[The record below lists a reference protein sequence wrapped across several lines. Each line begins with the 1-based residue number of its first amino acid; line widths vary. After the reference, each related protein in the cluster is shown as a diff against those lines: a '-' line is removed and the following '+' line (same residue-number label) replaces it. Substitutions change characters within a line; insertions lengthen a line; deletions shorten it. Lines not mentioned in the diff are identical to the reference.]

1 MRRFLFAVIQ
11 IRAGE
16 CLLHADHIVVNGLA
30 AADVAYFHMIGA
42 FCLYDLGN
50 LLGVLI
56 AHVTAGN
63 DGDEDNKPEDNSM
76 KIKITVG
83 NREVTA
89 TMKDNVT
96 ARDFLSRLP
105 IEVTMN
111 DYAGAEKIFYPEPA
125 FNTEGAPKGH
135 TPSRG
140 DIDLYAPWGNVA
152 LFYKSGSHSSEL
164 IHLGR
169 IDGNGIEAFDV
180 AGNVVVK
187 IERQ

>member
-1 MRRFLFAVIQ
+1 MKKLFLFPVM
-11 IRAGE
+11 
-16 CLLHADHIVVNGLA
+16 LLFALTITACSNSPNG
-30 AADVAYFHMIGA
+30 FEEPE
-42 FCLYDLGN
+42 
-50 LLGVLI
+50 
-56 AHVTAGN
+56 TEQPKTPEN

-111 DYAGAEKIFYPEPA
+111 DYA

>member
-1 MRRFLFAVIQ
+1 MKKLFLFPVM
-11 IRAGE
+11 
-16 CLLHADHIVVNGLA
+16 LLFALTITACSNSPNG
-30 AADVAYFHMIGA
+30 FEEPE
-42 FCLYDLGN
+42 
-50 LLGVLI
+50 
-56 AHVTAGN
+56 TEQPKTPEN

-135 TPSRG
+135 TP
-140 DIDLYAPWGNVA
+140 WGNVA

>member
-1 MRRFLFAVIQ
+1 MKKLFLFPVM
-11 IRAGE
+11 
-16 CLLHADHIVVNGLA
+16 LLFALTITACSNSPNG
-30 AADVAYFHMIGA
+30 FEEPE
-42 FCLYDLGN
+42 
-50 LLGVLI
+50 
-56 AHVTAGN
+56 TEQPKTPEN
-63 DGDEDNKPEDNSM
+63 DGEEDNKPEDNSM

-180 AGNVVVK
+180 TGNVVVK

>member
-1 MRRFLFAVIQ
+1 
-11 IRAGE
+11 
-16 CLLHADHIVVNGLA
+16 
-30 AADVAYFHMIGA
+30 
-42 FCLYDLGN
+42 
-50 LLGVLI
+50 
-56 AHVTAGN
+56 
-63 DGDEDNKPEDNSM
+63 M

-89 TMKDNVT
+89 TMKDNAT

-125 FNTEGAPKGH
+125 FSTEGAPKGH

-152 LFYKSGSHSSEL
+152 LFYKSGSHRSEL
-164 IHLGR
+164 IRLGR
-169 IDGNGIEAFDV
+169 IDGTGIEAFDV

>member
-1 MRRFLFAVIQ
+1 MKKLFLFPVM
-11 IRAGE
+11 
-16 CLLHADHIVVNGLA
+16 LLFALTITACSNSPNG
-30 AADVAYFHMIGA
+30 FEEPE
-42 FCLYDLGN
+42 
-50 LLGVLI
+50 
-56 AHVTAGN
+56 TEQPKTPGN
-63 DGDEDNKPEDNSM
+63 DGDNKPEDNSM

>member
-1 MRRFLFAVIQ
+1 MKKLFLFPVM
-11 IRAGE
+11 
-16 CLLHADHIVVNGLA
+16 LLFALTITACSNSPNG
-30 AADVAYFHMIGA
+30 FEEPE
-42 FCLYDLGN
+42 
-50 LLGVLI
+50 
-56 AHVTAGN
+56 TEQPKTPEN

-125 FNTEGAPKGH
+125 FNTEGAP
-135 TPSRG
+135 R
-140 DIDLYAPWGNVA
+140 DILHLVEILICMLPGEMSLSFN
-152 LFYKSGSHSSEL
+152 KSGSHSSEL

>member
-1 MRRFLFAVIQ
+1 MKKLFLFPVM
-11 IRAGE
+11 
-16 CLLHADHIVVNGLA
+16 LLFALTITACSNSPNG
-30 AADVAYFHMIGA
+30 FEEPE
-42 FCLYDLGN
+42 
-50 LLGVLI
+50 
-56 AHVTAGN
+56 TEQPKTPEN

-125 FNTEGAPKGH
+125 FNTEVLPK
-135 TPSRG
+135 
-140 DIDLYAPWGNVA
+140 DILHPV
-152 LFYKSGSHSSEL
+152 EIL
-164 IHLGR
+164 IYMLPGETSLSF
-169 IDGNGIEAFDV
+169 IKVEVIAAN
-180 AGNVVVK
+180 
-187 IERQ
+187 

>member
-1 MRRFLFAVIQ
+1 MKKLFLFPVM
-11 IRAGE
+11 
-16 CLLHADHIVVNGLA
+16 LLFALTIAACSNSPNGFEEP
-30 AADVAYFHMIGA
+30 D
-42 FCLYDLGN
+42 
-50 LLGVLI
+50 
-56 AHVTAGN
+56 TEQPKTSGN
-63 DGDEDNKPEDNSM
+63 DG
-76 KIKITVG
+76 
-83 NREVTA
+83 EVTA

-96 ARDFLSRLP
+96 TRDFLSRLP

-125 FNTEGAPKGH
+125 FNTEGAPRGH

-164 IHLGR
+164 IPLGR

>member
-1 MRRFLFAVIQ
+1 MKKLFLFSVM
-11 IRAGE
+11 
-16 CLLHADHIVVNGLA
+16 LLFALTIAACSNSPNGFEEP
-30 AADVAYFHMIGA
+30 DTEQPETS
-42 FCLYDLGN
+42 GN
-50 LLGVLI
+50 
-56 AHVTAGN
+56 
-63 DGDEDNKPEDNSM
+63 GDDEEDNKPEENSM

-96 ARDFLSRLP
+96 VHDFLSRLP

-125 FNTEGAPKGH
+125 FNTEGTLKGH

-140 DIDLYAPWGNVA
+140 DVDLYAPWGNVA
-152 LFYKSGSHSSEL
+152 LFYKSGSYSSEL

-180 AGNVVVK
+180 AGNIVVK
-187 IERQ
+187 IEKQ